1 MRGCANFT
9 DQHCY
14 CGWSVWS
21 ATILKPQTDKV
32 NQQWSS
38 SENAI
43 LWWETLGSQKRDI
56 YNNIFSSPETSKM
69 MSAGPRSMEW
79 KKSWSTNCHC
89 HWICSPVPWWVKY
102 GRVGV
107 MGCNIKQLVLIFW
120 LISTILVQ
128 FLHWCVRV
136 CGLWLLNTR
145 NIFDKFYWDEHI

>member
-1 MRGCANFT
+1 MRSCAKFT

-43 LWWETLGSQKRDI
+43 LWWETLGSQKRDF

-69 MSAGPRSMEW
+69 MSAGPRSVGMEW
-79 KKSWSTNCHC
+79 KKSWSTNCH
-89 HWICSPVPWWVKY
+89 WIYCQCSPVPWWVKVWE
-102 GRVGV
+102 RVGV
-107 MGCNIKQLVLIFW
+107 MGCNIKQQVLIFW

-128 FLHWCVRV
+128 FLHWCVRAPP
-136 CGLWLLNTR
+136 CGC
-145 NIFDKFYWDEHI
+145 